1 MNQSSNQKVQQNT
14 PLFTDIYF
22 ADPSAHVFDGKLYVY
37 PSHDVDSGI
46 GPDDT
51 GDQYAMRDYHVIEV
65 NPEKGCVDHGV
76 AIAMEDIPWVKKQ
89 LWAPDAA
96 YKDGKY
102 YLFFPAKDKDD
113 IFRIGVA
120 ISDSPTGPFKAQPEY
135 MKGSHSID
143 PAVLMDDD
151 GESYLYVGGLW
162 GGQLENWQ
170 TGEFSLDSKEPTGDQ
185 EALGPK
191 VAKLRNDLLELG
203 EEFHLIKIV
212 DENGNPLLAKEEDK
226 RFFEGAW
233 VHKYKGLYYLS
244 YSTGTTH
251 TLAYAISES
260 PYGPFT
266 YKGTILDPV
275 EGWTTHHSIVEF
287 EGKWFLFYHD
297 ASISKR
303 DNLRSVMF
311 TEIKYDENGCILKV
325 NRDLR

>member
-1 MNQSSNQKVQQNT
+1 M
-14 PLFTDIYF
+14 
-22 ADPSAHVFDGKLYVY
+22 
-37 PSHDVDSGI
+37 
-46 GPDDT
+46 
-51 GDQYAMRDYHVIEV
+51 
-65 NPEKGCVDHGV
+65 
-76 AIAMEDIPWVKKQ
+76 
-89 LWAPDAA
+89 
-96 YKDGKY
+96 
-102 YLFFPAKDKDD
+102 FFSAKDKDD

-143 PAVLMDDD
+143 PAVLMDAD

-191 VAKLRNDLLELG
+191 V
-203 EEFHLIKIV
+203 
-212 DENGNPLLAKEEDK
+212 AKEEDK

-287 EGKWFLFYHD
+287 DGKWFLFYHD

-311 TEIKYDENGCILKV
+311 TEIKYDESGCILKV

>member
-1 MNQSSNQKVQQNT
+1 M
-14 PLFTDIYF
+14 
-22 ADPSAHVFDGKLYVY
+22 
-37 PSHDVDSGI
+37 
-46 GPDDT
+46 
-51 GDQYAMRDYHVIEV
+51 
-65 NPEKGCVDHGV
+65 
-76 AIAMEDIPWVKKQ
+76 
-89 LWAPDAA
+89 
-96 YKDGKY
+96 
-102 YLFFPAKDKDD
+102 FFPAKDKDD

-143 PAVLMDDD
+143 PAVLMDAD

-287 EGKWFLFYHD
+287 DGKWFLFYHD

-311 TEIKYDENGCILKV
+311 TEIKYDESGCILKV